1 MRSIWRTPV
10 KQNLN
15 VENVIN
21 NEEVSDYENDE
32 NEYDELQ
39 DVDTVRL
46 SDIEPVLAKF
56 EPAMKRA
63 NDLLKGTQLICDICD
78 FMAKNQNGLNMYK
91 KAKHTE
97 KSK

>member
-1 MRSIWRTPV
+1 MF
-10 KQNLN
+10 KHDDHFM
-15 VENVIN
+15 N

-46 SDIEPVLAKF
+46 SDIEPVLAKV
-56 EPAMKRA
+56 ETAMKRA

-78 FMAKNQNGLNMYK
+78 FMAKNQNRLNMHK
-91 KAKHTE
+91 KAKHTD